1 MKHGHNSIILI
12 FNLLSYQPIPRI
24 YFMDFGFNF
33 SVLQLWY
40 TIADNV
46 KQIKVQLQILYEIPV
61 IVMGLF

>member
-1 MKHGHNSIILI
+1 
-12 FNLLSYQPIPRI
+12 
-24 YFMDFGFNF
+24 
-33 SVLQLWY
+33 LQLWY